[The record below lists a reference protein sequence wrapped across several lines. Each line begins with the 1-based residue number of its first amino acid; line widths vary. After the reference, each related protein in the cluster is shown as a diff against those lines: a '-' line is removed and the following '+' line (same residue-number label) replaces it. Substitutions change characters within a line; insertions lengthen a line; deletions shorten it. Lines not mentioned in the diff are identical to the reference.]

1 MSAHRPGINFPDG
14 IFSGL
19 IESLGCYQIL
29 VVEPARRGMAPRRPD
44 FLNGV
49 NIMGDLL
56 KRDEHGRLTGPPD
69 PRELARDVAAADQ
82 VRRKAIDRVRAQ
94 HGMPPL
100 PRKNEK

>member
-1 MSAHRPGINFPDG
+1 
-14 IFSGL
+14 
-19 IESLGCYQIL
+19 
-29 VVEPARRGMAPRRPD
+29 MAPRRPD

-69 PRELARDVAAADQ
+69 PRELARDVRAADQ

-100 PRKNEK
+100 PKGNVSDEH